1 MINIFRKK
9 SPTIRFFSL
18 SPGVNT
24 LYPIIKS
31 GKLDRQWIS
40 EEKKDYENRKSKCP
54 FASILNGNL
63 PIGGVHSVGKC
74 PAIQNIM
81 SSGFIVRAPADFSVQ
96 TNGDGSSVN
105 LRYRNI
111 LPHIEYVTKHEEE
124 VSSWLLDSSKDVTL
138 KQVIKINT
146 PWRIVCDSD
155 DIVFLVTKVP
165 FVKEPRFTAVMGIL
179 DPKTAYEINI
189 QLFWHVLDGEEVIKA
204 GTPLCNYIPVS
215 RSLLQSINF
224 TSEDATEIDYNVER
238 EMTFSYDHVFPNL
251 NTITDRISRVKKILK
266 KYYG

>member
-1 MINIFRKK
+1 MISIFKKK
-9 SPTIRFFSL
+9 SPQVRFFSL

-24 LYPIIKS
+24 LYPIIRS
-31 GKLDRQWIS
+31 GRLERPWTS

-54 FASILNGNL
+54 FASIMNGHL
-63 PIGGVHSVGKC
+63 PSGVHSIGKC

-81 SSGFIVRAPADFSVQ
+81 NSGFVVRAPADFSVQ
-96 TNGDGSSVN
+96 TNGDGSTAN

-124 VSSWLLDSSKDVTL
+124 VSNWLLDSSKDITL

-146 PWRIVCDSD
+146 PWRVVCDSD

-165 FVKEPRFTAVMGIL
+165 FVKESRFSAVTGIL

-189 QLFWHVLDGEEVIKA
+189 QLFWHILEGEEIIKA
-204 GTPLCNYIPVS
+204 GTPLCNYIPIS
-215 RSLLQSINF
+215 RSLLQSINI
-224 TSEDATEIDYNVER
+224 TSEDATEKDYSVER